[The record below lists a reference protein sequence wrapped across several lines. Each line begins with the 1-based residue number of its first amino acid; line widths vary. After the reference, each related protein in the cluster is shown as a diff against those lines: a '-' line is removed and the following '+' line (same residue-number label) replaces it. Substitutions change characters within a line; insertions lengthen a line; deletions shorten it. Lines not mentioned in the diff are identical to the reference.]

1 MEHVN
6 KHKRTLGIL
15 LLSYAILKI
24 VLFTIG
30 IQIATVALEYLA
42 DEAEIKFAAY
52 LLKYVIGVIIIL
64 YAIPSMIAGIGL
76 INGKKWA
83 LILALILGII
93 SLPVF
98 PLGTAIGVYA
108 IIVFLMD
115 HNEST
120 KQSIPEK
127 SDTQPS

>member
-1 MEHVN
+1 VEHLN

-15 LLSYAILKI
+15 FLCYAILKI

-30 IQIATVALEYLA
+30 IQIVSVALEYLA
-42 DEAEIKFAAY
+42 DEAEVKFAAY
-52 LLKYVIGVIIIL
+52 ILKYVVGVIIIL
-64 YAIPSMIAGIGL
+64 FTIPSMIAGIGL

-83 LILALILGII
+83 LILALIMGII

-115 HNEST
+115 HSEAY
-120 KQSIPEK
+120 KQDHPQN
-127 SDTQPS
+127 SDTQTG

>member
-1 MEHVN
+1 MEHLD

-15 LLSYAILKI
+15 FLSYAILKI
-24 VLFTIG
+24 VLFTMG
-30 IQIATVALEYLA
+30 IQILSVALEYLA

-52 LLKYVIGVIIIL
+52 VLKYVVGVIIVL
-64 YAIPSMIAGIGL
+64 YTIPSMIAGIGL

-83 LILALILGII
+83 LVLAIIMGII

-115 HNEST
+115 HSET
-120 KQSIPEK
+120 YKQNLPQN
-127 SDTQPS
+127 SDTKAG